1 MSSRRPKQPLA
12 ILGVAV
18 FVLVLLGAGCR
29 NPLRKKPEEV
39 LARSQ
44 DRMID
49 ASGARIHVNLALDFD
64 VPGTN
69 ATSERGHLS
78 LTIDGAGSGKTPEE
92 TRGEAMITAEVAT
105 AEGSAKLVLSERAIG
120 QVAYLQL
127 QDVTITPKE
136 QGAPA
141 QVQIDAVVGAVK
153 GMIGGK
159 WIKLDPQE
167 VASLA
172 EQFGG
177 TKVAIPTPDELR
189 ERQEQIRAALR
200 GKPIFLVREDLGNGR
215 VGTASAYHY
224 RVGISRDTISTLIG
238 TATAHL
244 GLPSESME
252 EITRALQ
259 DPEIA
264 ARIDGVAGEAWVAKK
279 GNDLLKLAF
288 PIDIPATSGSG
299 GKADGKLV
307 IEFSDWG
314 KPVNVEAPADAMTV
328 QELLGPLLGGM
339 LGGGP
344 APISPAESLDGTDAP
359 AGAFPGAFDN
369 NPDAIGGAGS
379 ADVDSDGLTD
389 ELEARYGSDPRQSD
403 TDGDGFSDGQ
413 EVEGGYSPT
422 GPGRL
427 SQ

>member
-1 MSSRRPKQPLA
+1 ML
-12 ILGVAV
+12 
-18 FVLVLLGAGCR
+18 VLVLLGAGCR

-49 ASGARIHVNLALDFD
+49 ASGVRMHANLTLEFD
-64 VPGTN
+64 VPGAG
-69 ATSERGHLS
+69 ATPQQRGNLS
-78 LTIDGAGSGKTPEE
+78 LVIDGAGSGKTPEE

-105 AEGSAKLVLSERAIG
+105 AEGSAKLVLLERAIG
-120 QVAYLQL
+120 QVAYVQL

-141 QVQIDAVVGAVK
+141 RVELDAVIGAVK
-153 GMIGGK
+153 GVIGGK

-167 VASLA
+167 IASLA

-177 TKVAIPTPDELR
+177 AKVAIPTPDELR
-189 ERQEQIRAALR
+189 ERQEQVRATLR
-200 GKPIFLVREDLGNGR
+200 GNPIFLVREDLGNGR
-215 VGTASAYHY
+215 VGKANAYRYRIGIRRDSISA
-224 RVGISRDTISTLIG
+224 LIG
-238 TATAHL
+238 TATAQI
-244 GLPSESME
+244 GLPPESMG
-252 EITRALQ
+252 EITRALE
-259 DPEIA
+259 DPEVA
-264 ARIDGVAGEAWVAKK
+264 AQIDGVVGEAWIAKK

-299 GKADGKLV
+299 GKVDGNLV

-339 LGGGP
+339 LGGGLIP
-344 APISPAESLDGTDAP
+344 TSSVESPDGTDAP
-359 AGAFPGAFDN
+359 AGAFPGAFGGDGT
-369 NPDAIGGAGS
+369 DAVGGFGS

-403 TDGDGFSDGQ
+403 TDGDGFSDGS
-413 EVEGGYSPT
+413 EVEQGYSPT

-427 SQ
+427 AP

>member
-1 MSSRRPKQPLA
+1 MSFSHPRRPLA
-12 ILGVAV
+12 ILSVAV
-18 FVLVLLGAGCR
+18 LVLVLLGAGCR

-49 ASGARIHVNLALDFD
+49 VSGVRIHANLMLDFD
-64 VPGTN
+64 VPGAG
-69 ATSERGHLS
+69 ATPQRGNLS

-92 TRGEAMITAEVAT
+92 ARGEAVITAEVTT

-120 QVAYLQL
+120 QIAYLQL

-136 QGAPA
+136 RAPSH
-141 QVQIDAVVGAVK
+141 VEIDAVIGAMK

-177 TKVAIPTPDELR
+177 AKVTIPTPDELR
-189 ERQEQIRAALR
+189 ERQEKILATLR
-200 GKPIFLVREDLGNGR
+200 GNPIFLVREDLGNDR
-215 VGTASAYHY
+215 VGEASSYHY
-224 RVGISRDTISTLIG
+224 RVGISRDTIGAIIG
-238 TATAHL
+238 TTTAWL
-244 GLPSESME
+244 GIPPERME

-264 ARIDGVAGEAWVAKK
+264 ARIDSVVGEAWIAKK

-299 GKADGKLV
+299 GKADGNFV

-339 LGGGP
+339 LGGLTP
-344 APISPAESLDGTDAP
+344 TSSTESPDGTDAP
-359 AGAFPGAFDN
+359 AGAFPGAFGDDD
-369 NPDAIGGAGS
+369 PDAAGGLGS

-403 TDGDGFSDGQ
+403 TDGDGFSDGS
-413 EVEGGYSPT
+413 EVEQGYSPT

-427 SQ
+427 AP